1 MKRKVSLLLII
12 VLLLEVLAGCSSS
25 NTGQE
30 QKKDVQVSDTSS
42 EATKE
47 LSEEELWKQEPM
59 YGKTIKVGYNG
70 GLCEGSSGIAKA
82 LGFFEKEGLDVE
94 IVNVQQFID
103 AVGTNQIQVAS
114 SHIAQLLV
122 PAVNGI
128 NMVFTTGIQSGCKS
142 LYVLNN
148 GEINSTSDLIG
159 KTVAIPA
166 GIGSS
171 DHNIALRFFNHDNIN
186 PNEINFK
193 QVESSA
199 CILAMQ
205 NGEVQGVIL
214 SDQFAEQ
221 FVIDGT
227 LKIIR
232 SLTYDEDFKVEPC
245 CVYAL
250 NRDFVNENP
259 ITAKKLTK
267 ALQEARFWIS
277 ENLEEATKILFENNW
292 ASGDFDRAVRMISS
306 YDWTISDENTEKAL
320 RNIIDDYKTFGL
332 IDSSLDTQEVL
343 DHIWKPLMKK

>member
-1 MKRKVSLLLII
+1 MKNKISLLLIF
-12 VLLLEVLAGCSSS
+12 VLLLGVLAGCSS

-30 QKKDVQVSDTSS
+30 PKKDVQVGDTTGG
-42 EATKE
+42 ATEE
-47 LSEEELWKQEPM
+47 LSEEELWKKEPM
-59 YGKTIKVGYNG
+59 YGKTIKVGYSG
-70 GLCEGSSGIAKA
+70 GLCEGSSGIAEA
-82 LGFFEKEGLDVE
+82 LGFYEKEGLDVE

-103 AVGTNQIQVAS
+103 AVGTNQIQMTS

-122 PAVNGI
+122 PAVNGV
-128 NMVFTTGIQSGCKS
+128 NMIFTTGIQSGCKS

-148 GEINSTSDLIG
+148 DEINNTSDLIG

-186 PNEINFK
+186 PNEVNFK

-199 CILAMQ
+199 SILSMQ
-205 NGEVQGVIL
+205 NGEVQGVVL

-221 FVIDGT
+221 FVNDGT

-232 SLTYDEDFKVEPC
+232 SLTYDEDFKTEPC

-250 NRDFVNENP
+250 NRDFVKENP

-267 ALQEARFWIS
+267 AVQEARFWIS
-277 ENLEEATKILFENNW
+277 DNLEEATQILFDNNW
-292 ASGDFDRAVRMISS
+292 ASGDFDKAVRMISS
-306 YDWTISDENTEKAL
+306 YDWTISDENTEIAL
-320 RNIIDDYKTFGL
+320 TNIIDDYKTFGL
-332 IDSSLDTQEVL
+332 IDSSLDTQETLNHV
-343 DHIWKPLMKK
+343 WNPLMKR